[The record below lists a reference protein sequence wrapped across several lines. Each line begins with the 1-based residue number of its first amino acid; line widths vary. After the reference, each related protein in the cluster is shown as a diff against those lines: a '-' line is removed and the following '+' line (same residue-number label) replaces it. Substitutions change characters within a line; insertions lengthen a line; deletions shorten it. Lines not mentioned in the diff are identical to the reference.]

1 MYNYNNKQE
10 SIPMEKKQGSISFL
24 IVLCGC
30 FLSVA
35 TLFGQQPT
43 VVEQKNTQDIAPVT
57 KIESTEIQK
66 VAVPASVVKPAPTNA
81 LQEKTI
87 NDFCLRFINHL
98 NANNYKSAY
107 RSMMKFAVMEHI
119 IERRVVGK
127 VKDTIS
133 KIHSSGK
140 CLGVEILQEKKAG
153 NFAKK
158 IICISK
164 YTTSC
169 LKFEFTFYSPASED
183 SWKLYDLTISDSIE
197 DLFTPAN

>member
-1 MYNYNNKQE
+1 VY
-10 SIPMEKKQGSISFL
+10 IFL
-24 IVLCGC
+24 GLVLCG
-30 FLSVA
+30 FLASGA
-35 TLFGQQPT
+35 SLLGQQVAP
-43 VVEQKNTQDIAPVT
+43 EQKNTAETAPATKPEVPEVQNVPSPAAVAPAVKAAPV
-57 KIESTEIQK
+57 
-66 VAVPASVVKPAPTNA
+66 NA

-98 NANNYKSAY
+98 NANNYRLAY
-107 RSMMKFAVMEHI
+107 RSMMKFAVMEHMA
-119 IERRVVGK
+119 ERHVVVK

-133 KIHSSGK
+133 RIHSAGR

-164 YTTSC
+164 YATSC

-183 SWKLYDLTISDSIE
+183 SWKLYDLSISDSIE